1 METPSEK
8 LLRRLG
14 NKAQRAFTL
23 VEILVVI
30 AIISVLAAFGTQGAK
45 IAARKRDYSR
55 AETQL
60 ERLKLVIEDYKLRFG
75 TYPPSNPPIYDGG
88 LYNELRGNGI
98 LNKPGSSN
106 PARYAKD
113 YLPSLKADEAVVVD
127 PATGLFVPA
136 PPTPLFNVI
145 NNMPLPVPEPTRY
158 LVVPALPVV
167 PDPPPV
173 PLPPVFWNY
182 NSASP
187 TNTLAGYDLW
197 AVYAERG
204 TLKPI
209 IISNGK

>member
-1 METPSEK
+1 MKFSPMETPSEK
-8 LLRRLG
+8 PMRRNG
-14 NKAQRAFTL
+14 SKAQRAFTL

-30 AIISVLAAFGTQGAK
+30 AIISVLAALGTQGAK

-55 AETQL
+55 VETQL

-75 TYPPSNPPIYDGG
+75 TYPPSNPAIYDGG

-106 PARYAKD
+106 PARHAKD

-145 NNMPLPVPEPTRY
+145 NNVPLPVPEPTRY
-158 LVVPALPVV
+158 LVVPALPVSLGV
-167 PDPPPV
+167 SV
-173 PLPPVFWNY
+173 NFWNY
-182 NSASP
+182 NSVSP
-187 TNTLAGYDLW
+187 TNTLTGYDLW
-197 AVYAERG
+197 AEYAERG